1 MDVKTA
7 QGARLVHGTQP
18 SPALPSPP
26 QPSAPAAPTVTP
38 TREVSLQPVWLQP
51 DQLPLLLRGSLLIRW
66 GVHTPVFQVS
76 VNRTGE
82 TELYPFET
90 AQD

>member
-7 QGARLVHGTQP
+7 QGARLVRGT
-18 SPALPSPP
+18 SPP
-26 QPSAPAAPTVTP
+26 QPSAPAAPTVTL
-38 TREVSLQPVWLQP
+38 TREVWLQP
-51 DQLPLLLRGSLLIRW
+51 DQLPLLLRGSLLIQW